1 MKSSPP
7 RRKQTQSPPPRPK
20 QIPPPK
26 QAQAQ
31 AQEQPKL
38 TRTIQDSLISG
49 FGFGIGN
56 SISHNLIN
64 GIFSTK
70 QTSQSSQPSQI
81 DSRNCNNL
89 ITELD
94 TCILLNKDCSDLY
107 TKLNLH
113 KCQYEQY
120 ECKKPK
126 ILFNGQA

>member
-1 MKSSPP
+1 MKSSQT
-7 RRKQTQSPPPRPK
+7 RRKQTQTPPPPRPK
-20 QIPPPK
+20 
-26 QAQAQ
+26 Q

-56 SISHNLIN
+56 SISHNLMN
-64 GIFSTK
+64 GIFSSKKT
-70 QTSQSSQPSQI
+70 SQPSQI

-94 TCILLNKDCSDLY
+94 TCILLNKDCSDLH

-126 ILFNGQA
+126 IFFNEHT

>member
-1 MKSSPP
+1 MKSSQT
-7 RRKQTQSPPPRPK
+7 RRRQTQSPPPRPK

-26 QAQAQ
+26 Q

-64 GIFSTK
+64 GIFSNKKT
-70 QTSQSSQPSQI
+70 SQPSQI

-126 ILFNGQA
+126 ILLNEHM

>member
-7 RRKQTQSPPPRPK
+7 RRKQTQSPPPPRPK

-26 QAQAQ
+26 QAQ

-56 SISHNLIN
+56 SISHNLMN
-64 GIFSTK
+64 GLFSTTK
-70 QTSQSSQPSQI
+70 PSQPSSQI

-94 TCILLNKDCSDLY
+94 TCILLNKDCGDLY

-126 ILFNGQA
+126 IFCNEN